1 MVQLDLSHPGAKEL
15 LEKGGIAVARSLIP
29 GAVDKTMEEIFTK
42 FSRSDG
48 GLFSMFG
55 AYQRWCHITSA
66 RTQYFER
73 MLEMCG
79 LIDDKGRE
87 ASRTRGC

>member
-15 LEKGGIAVARSLIP
+15 LEKGGIAV
-29 GAVDKTMEEIFTK
+29 TMEEIFTK

-55 AYQRWCHITSA
+55 AYQRWCRITSA
-66 RTQYFER
+66 RAEFFER

-79 LIDDKGRE
+79 LIDDKGI
-87 ASRTRGC
+87 ATRG